1 MNGMKKDGEKMKEII
16 LRAHHI
22 QSVVVMSKQFKIFVD
37 DTKREGNEE
46 NRARL
51 SQLRGSST
59 GVVSK
64 DSSFNLGIPSR
75 K

>member
-1 MNGMKKDGEKMKEII
+1 MKEII

-37 DTKREGNEE
+37 DTKREGNEKS
-46 NRARL
+46 RARL
-51 SQLRGSST
+51 SQLRGLST

-64 DSSFNLGIPSR
+64 DSSFNLGISGR

>member
-1 MNGMKKDGEKMKEII
+1 MKEIV

-22 QSVVVMSKQFKIFVD
+22 QSVVEMSKQFKIFVD

-46 NRARL
+46 SRARAN
-51 SQLRGSST
+51 QLRGSST
-59 GVVSK
+59 VVVSK
-64 DSSFNLGIPSR
+64 ESSFNLGVPGR

>member
-1 MNGMKKDGEKMKEII
+1 MKEIV

-22 QSVVVMSKQFKIFVD
+22 QSVVEMSKQFKIFVD

-46 NRARL
+46 SRARAN
-51 SQLRGSST
+51 QLRGSST

-64 DSSFNLGIPSR
+64 ESSFNLGVPGR

>member
-1 MNGMKKDGEKMKEII
+1 MKKDGEKMEEII

-46 NRARL
+46 SRARL

-64 DSSFNLGIPSR
+64 DSSFNLGIPGR